1 MFSGVVSDA
10 VGFKNFFDR
19 AIRSAHP
26 VEKVD
31 FFDGMRG
38 SDSSIEKVGIEKA
51 LLRLRKNARFSLESE
66 IALFDPPIRLRN
78 NWPNDEKKWIRFN
91 SLSWIELNFLS
102 NLVGKYEFG
111 SYRRQTMY
119 CSWFS

>member
-66 IALFDPPIRLRN
+66 IALFDPPIRLHK
-78 NWPNDEKKWIRFN
+78 NWPKAASTSIRDKTKN
-91 SLSWIELNFLS
+91 GLKSGGNVLHAIASTYALL
-102 NLVGKYEFG
+102 
-111 SYRRQTMY
+111 R
-119 CSWFS
+119 